1 MRQLDGSHATIE
13 MEAIQQ
19 VADMANLSDKVDLNS
34 LDMWQNKNIT
44 LDYSNIGYSTYPPE
58 YYYDIS
64 MWNAS
69 AIEVPLL
76 KQPPHMVGV
85 YCLAYGLVFI
95 TALFGNGL
103 VLALVIREPS
113 MRNVTNYFIVNLA
126 AADYLVALI
135 IVPMT
140 LLNSIF
146 SGRY

>member
-1 MRQLDGSHATIE
+1 
-13 MEAIQQ
+13 
-19 VADMANLSDKVDLNS
+19 
-34 LDMWQNKNIT
+34 
-44 LDYSNIGYSTYPPE
+44 
-58 YYYDIS
+58 
-64 MWNAS
+64 
-69 AIEVPLL
+69 
-76 KQPPHMVGV
+76 
-85 YCLAYGLVFI
+85 LVFI